1 MVVTGDRD
9 SLQLVSDDVTVL
21 YPRKGVSELTRF
33 TPEAVVEKYGL
44 TPQQYPDFAALRGD
58 PSDNLPGI
66 PGVGEKTA
74 TKWIA
79 EYGSLQALVDH
90 VDTVKGKV
98 GDALRA
104 NLSHVVLNRELTDLV
119 RDVPLAQTPDTLR
132 MQPWDRDQIH
142 RLFDDLEFRVLRDRL
157 FDTLASADPEVDEGF
172 DVRGGALEPGELAA
186 WLAEHSAGSRFGMA
200 VVGTHLAF
208 DGDATALAIVAA
220 DGDGRYLDTADL
232 TSGRRGGARRRGW
245 PMPAV
250 PKALHEAKLAMH
262 DLEGRGWTLRGV
274 TSDTALAAYLVRPGQ
289 RSFALDD
296 LSLRYLKRELRA
308 DNPEQQQLSL
318 LDDSDGV
325 DDQAVQTSI
334 LRASAVMDLADA
346 LDEELARID
355 SASLLGEMELP
366 VQRVLAEMETAGI
379 AVDLGQLSELQSEF
393 ADQIRDA
400 AEAAYAVI
408 GKQINLGSPKQLQ
421 VVLFDEL
428 EMPKTKRTKTGYTT
442 DADALQSLFDKT
454 GHPFLQHLLAHRD
467 ATRLKVT
474 VDGLLNSVASDGR
487 IHTTF
492 NQTIAAT
499 GRLSSTEPNLQN
511 IPIRTE
517 AGRRIRD
524 AFVVGK
530 GFAELMT
537 ADYSQI
543 EMRIM
548 AHLSKD
554 EGLIEAFNTGED
566 LHSFVASRAFSV
578 PIDEVTAEL
587 RRRVKAMSYGLAY
600 GLSAYGLAAQLKIS
614 TEEAKVQMEQYFD
627 RFGGVR
633 DYLRDVVDQ
642 ARKDGYTSTVFGRR
656 RYLPELD
663 SSNRNVREAAERAAL
678 NAPIQGSAA
687 DIIKVAMI
695 EVDKA
700 IKDAGLTSRMLLQV
714 HDELLFEV
722 APGERDQVESAGAR
736 QDGRRLP
743 AGRAAGGVGRIR
755 PQLGLRG
762 ALERRT
768 ESSQGLQSR
777 RAGPRS
783 VHGVGLLGQQ
793 RVHPQ
798 VTEAAVDA
806 VPDEGQLHHL
816 GGEGLHG
823 LGRGFSAGPR
833 RLRYRCLAWA
843 DRAEPGRLVGCHQAR
858 RHHAGQLLGDDAL
871 LLRRLATPSVIASPK
886 TGIIQS
892 TYTPK
897 YAPTPS
903 SDEPFHSP
911 VHDHRAD
918 VAEQQAA
925 ALARA
930 LRCCSANHTPMPNN
944 VVNSE
949 WANGPMISRIAAV
962 SSESLTVSPSGDVED
977 VLQPGEPPP
986 DQPGVHQA
994 VGQRI
999 ELVAAPAGHHEQEE
1013 QPLGRLFCHRRAE
1026 HDRDRAD
1033 RLRRARIDCGLDD
1046 ELQYR
1051 RDHDR
1056 HRCAPQEGQHQQP
1069 RRFGFPPVEPE
1080 IGQHDDRHGD
1090 AGQNEPDRRPDGVE
1104 GGQHDQDQAGDGAQK
1119 DHHSKWRPDLAD
1131 FLLNRRIR
1139 RNELK
1144 WLLRRTGISHQSR
1157 VAGWASP
1164 IGPGLSSVCTVE

>member
-1 MVVTGDRD
+1 MTPSATAEKAPEKPILMLLDGNSLAFRAFYALPAENFKTQGGLTTNAVYGFTAMLINLLRDEQPSHIAAAFDVSRQTFRLERYPEYKAGRSATPDEFRGQIDITKEVLGALGITVLAEAGFEADDVIATLATQAEDEGYQVLVVTGDRD
-9 SLQLVSDDVTVL
+9 SLQLVSPDVTVL

-33 TPEAVVEKYGL
+33 TPDAVVEKYGL

-79 EYGSLQALVDH
+79 EYGSLQALVDQ

-119 RDVPLAQTPDTLR
+119 KDVPLAQTPDTLR

-157 FDTLASADPEVDEGF
+157 FDTLASTDPEVDQGF
-172 DVRGGALEPGELAA
+172 DVRGGALEAGELAN
-186 WLAEHSAGSRFGMA
+186 WLSEHAKGKRSGMA
-200 VVGTHLAF
+200 VIGTHLAF
-208 DGDATALAIVAA
+208 DADATALAIVAG
-220 DGDGRYLDTADL
+220 DGDGRYLDTSVLTPDDEAALSSWLSDAD
-232 TSGRRGGARRRGW
+232 A
-245 PMPAV
+245 
-250 PKALHEAKLAMH
+250 PKALHEAKLAIH
-262 DLEGRGWTLRGV
+262 DLEGRGWTLRGI

-346 LDEELARID
+346 LDDELARIE
-355 SASLLGEMELP
+355 SSSLLGDMELP

-379 AVDLGQLSELQSEF
+379 AVDLAHLSELQSEF

-400 AEAAYAVI
+400 AEAAYGVI

-442 DADALQSLFDKT
+442 DADALQSLFEKT

-467 ATRLKVT
+467 VTRLKVT
-474 VDGLLNSVASDGR
+474 VDGLLNSVGSDGR

-511 IPIRTE
+511 IPIRTD

-524 AFVVGK
+524 GFVVGE
-530 GFAELMT
+530 GFDELMT

-554 EGLIEAFNTGED
+554 EGLIEAFRTGED

-700 IKDAGLTSRMLLQV
+700 LKEAGLKSRMLLQV

-722 APGERDQVESAGAR
+722 AKGERDQVEKLVRDKMGDAYPL
-736 QDGRRLP
+736 D
-743 AGRAAGGVGRIR
+743 V
-755 PQLGLRG
+755 
-762 ALERRT
+762 ALEV
-768 ESSQGLQSR
+768 SVGY
-777 RAGPRS
+777 GRS
-783 VHGVGLLGQQ
+783 W
-793 RVHPQ
+793 
-798 VTEAAVDA
+798 D
-806 VPDEGQLHHL
+806 
-816 GGEGLHG
+816 
-823 LGRGFSAGPR
+823 
-833 RLRYRCLAWA
+833 
-843 DRAEPGRLVGCHQAR
+843 
-858 RHHAGQLLGDDAL
+858 
-871 LLRRLATPSVIASPK
+871 
-886 TGIIQS
+886 
-892 TYTPK
+892 
-897 YAPTPS
+897 
-903 SDEPFHSP
+903 
-911 VHDHRAD
+911 
-918 VAEQQAA
+918 AA
-925 ALARA
+925 A
-930 LRCCSANHTPMPNN
+930 H
-944 VVNSE
+944 
-949 WANGPMISRIAAV
+949 
-962 SSESLTVSPSGDVED
+962 
-977 VLQPGEPPP
+977 
-986 DQPGVHQA
+986 
-994 VGQRI
+994 
-999 ELVAAPAGHHEQEE
+999 
-1013 QPLGRLFCHRRAE
+1013 
-1026 HDRDRAD
+1026 
-1033 RLRRARIDCGLDD
+1033 
-1046 ELQYR
+1046 
-1051 RDHDR
+1051 
-1056 HRCAPQEGQHQQP
+1056 
-1069 RRFGFPPVEPE
+1069 
-1080 IGQHDDRHGD
+1080 
-1090 AGQNEPDRRPDGVE
+1090 
-1104 GGQHDQDQAGDGAQK
+1104 
-1119 DHHSKWRPDLAD
+1119 
-1131 FLLNRRIR
+1131 
-1139 RNELK
+1139 
-1144 WLLRRTGISHQSR
+1144 
-1157 VAGWASP
+1157 
-1164 IGPGLSSVCTVE
+1164 

>member
-1 MVVTGDRD
+1 VTASATTEKATEKSTLMLLDGNSLAFRAFYALPAENFKTQGGLTTNAVYGFTAMLINLLRDEQPSHIAAAFDVSRQTFRLEKYPEYKAGRSATPDEFRGQIDITKEVLGALGITVLAEAGFEADDVIATLATQAEDAGYRVLVVSGDRD

-79 EYGSLQALVDH
+79 EYGSLQALVDN
-90 VDTVKGKV
+90 VDAVKGKV

-119 RDVPLAQTPDTLR
+119 KDVPLAQTPDTLR
-132 MQPWDRDQIH
+132 MQPWDRDHIH

-157 FDTLASADPEVDEGF
+157 FDTLSSADPEVDQGF
-172 DVRGGALEPGELAA
+172 DVRGGALEQGELAG
-186 WLAEHSAGSRFGMA
+186 WLSEHSHGKRFGMA

-208 DGDATALAIVAA
+208 DADATALAIVAA
-220 DGDGRYLDTADL
+220 DGDGRYVDTATLGPDDEAAL
-232 TSGRRGGARRRGW
+232 ASWLADAGQ
-245 PMPAV
+245 

-262 DLEGRGWTLRGV
+262 DLEGRGWTLAGV

-318 LDDSDGV
+318 LDDSDGI

-355 SASLLGEMELP
+355 SSALLGNMELP
-366 VQRVLAEMETAGI
+366 VQRALAEMETAGI
-379 AVDLGQLSELQSEF
+379 AVDLTLLSELQSEF
-393 ADQIRDA
+393 ANQIRDA

-442 DADALQSLFDKT
+442 DADALQSLYDKT
-454 GHPFLQHLLAHRD
+454 GHPFLQHMLAHRD

-474 VDGLLNSVASDGR
+474 VDGLLNSVATDGR

-511 IPIRTE
+511 IPIRTD

-530 GFAELMT
+530 SSRGDFAELMT

-554 EGLIEAFNTGED
+554 DGLIEAFNTGED

-578 PIDEVTAEL
+578 PIDEVTPEL

-614 TEEAKVQMEQYFD
+614 TEEAKVQMEQYFA

-633 DYLRDVVDQ
+633 DYLHEVVDQ
-642 ARKDGYTSTVFGRR
+642 ARKDGYTSTVLGRR

-663 SSNRNVREAAERAAL
+663 SSNRQVREAAERAAL

-695 EVDKA
+695 NVDRA
-700 IKDAGLTSRMLLQV
+700 IKEAGLASRMLLQV

-722 APGERDQVESAGAR
+722 AQGERDEVENLVREQMGDAYPL
-736 QDGRRLP
+736 D
-743 AGRAAGGVGRIR
+743 V
-755 PQLGLRG
+755 
-762 ALERRT
+762 ALEV
-768 ESSQGLQSR
+768 SVGF
-777 RAGPRS
+777 GRS
-783 VHGVGLLGQQ
+783 WDS
-793 RVHPQ
+793 
-798 VTEAAVDA
+798 AA
-806 VPDEGQLHHL
+806 H
-816 GGEGLHG
+816 
-823 LGRGFSAGPR
+823 
-833 RLRYRCLAWA
+833 
-843 DRAEPGRLVGCHQAR
+843 
-858 RHHAGQLLGDDAL
+858 
-871 LLRRLATPSVIASPK
+871 
-886 TGIIQS
+886 
-892 TYTPK
+892 
-897 YAPTPS
+897 
-903 SDEPFHSP
+903 
-911 VHDHRAD
+911 
-918 VAEQQAA
+918 
-925 ALARA
+925 
-930 LRCCSANHTPMPNN
+930 
-944 VVNSE
+944 
-949 WANGPMISRIAAV
+949 
-962 SSESLTVSPSGDVED
+962 
-977 VLQPGEPPP
+977 
-986 DQPGVHQA
+986 
-994 VGQRI
+994 
-999 ELVAAPAGHHEQEE
+999 
-1013 QPLGRLFCHRRAE
+1013 
-1026 HDRDRAD
+1026 
-1033 RLRRARIDCGLDD
+1033 
-1046 ELQYR
+1046 
-1051 RDHDR
+1051 
-1056 HRCAPQEGQHQQP
+1056 
-1069 RRFGFPPVEPE
+1069 
-1080 IGQHDDRHGD
+1080 
-1090 AGQNEPDRRPDGVE
+1090 
-1104 GGQHDQDQAGDGAQK
+1104 
-1119 DHHSKWRPDLAD
+1119 
-1131 FLLNRRIR
+1131 
-1139 RNELK
+1139 
-1144 WLLRRTGISHQSR
+1144 
-1157 VAGWASP
+1157 
-1164 IGPGLSSVCTVE
+1164 

>member
-1 MVVTGDRD
+1 MTASATAEKATEKPTLMLLDGNSLAFRAFYALPAENFKTQGGLTTNAVYGFTAMLINLLRDEQPSHIAAAFDVSRQTFRLEKYPEYKAGRSATPDEFRGQIDITKEVLNALGITVLAEPGFEADDVLATLATQAEDAGYRVLVVTGDRD

-33 TPEAVVEKYGL
+33 TPDAVLEKYGL

-79 EYGSLQALVDH
+79 EYGSLQALVDQ

-104 NLSHVVLNRELTDLV
+104 NLSSVVLNRELTDLV
-119 RDVPLAQTPDTLR
+119 KDVPLAQTPDTLR

-157 FDTLASADPEVDEGF
+157 FDTLASADPEVDQGF
-172 DVRGGALEPGELAA
+172 DVRGGALQAGELAG
-186 WLAEHSAGSRFGMA
+186 WLAEHSGEGRFGMA
-200 VVGTHLAF
+200 VIGTHQAF
-208 DGDATALAIVAA
+208 DGDATGLAIVAA
-220 DGDGRYLDTADL
+220 DGDGRYLDTAGLHPDDEAAL
-232 TSGRRGGARRRGW
+232 ASWLSDAG
-245 PMPAV
+245 V
-250 PKALHEAKLAMH
+250 PKALHEAKLAIH
-262 DLEGRGWTLRGV
+262 DLEGRGWALRGI

-346 LDEELARID
+346 LDEELARIE
-355 SASLLGEMELP
+355 SSSLLGDMELP

-379 AVDLGQLSELQSEF
+379 AVDIAHLSELQSEF

-400 AEAAYAVI
+400 AEAAYGVI

-467 ATRLKVT
+467 VTRLKVT

-511 IPIRTE
+511 IPIRTD

-524 AFVVGK
+524 GFVVGA
-530 GFAELMT
+530 GFEELMT

-554 EGLIEAFNTGED
+554 EGLIEAFRTGED

-695 EVDKA
+695 GVDNA
-700 IKDAGLTSRMLLQV
+700 IKDAGLKSRALLQV

-722 APGERDQVESAGAR
+722 AEGEREQVEQLVRDKMGSAYPLDVPLEVSVGY
-736 QDGRRLP
+736 GR
-743 AGRAAGGVGRIR
+743 
-755 PQLGLRG
+755 
-762 ALERRT
+762 
-768 ESSQGLQSR
+768 SW
-777 RAGPRS
+777 
-783 VHGVGLLGQQ
+783 
-793 RVHPQ
+793 
-798 VTEAAVDA
+798 D
-806 VPDEGQLHHL
+806 
-816 GGEGLHG
+816 
-823 LGRGFSAGPR
+823 
-833 RLRYRCLAWA
+833 
-843 DRAEPGRLVGCHQAR
+843 
-858 RHHAGQLLGDDAL
+858 
-871 LLRRLATPSVIASPK
+871 
-886 TGIIQS
+886 
-892 TYTPK
+892 
-897 YAPTPS
+897 
-903 SDEPFHSP
+903 
-911 VHDHRAD
+911 
-918 VAEQQAA
+918 AA
-925 ALARA
+925 A
-930 LRCCSANHTPMPNN
+930 H
-944 VVNSE
+944 
-949 WANGPMISRIAAV
+949 
-962 SSESLTVSPSGDVED
+962 
-977 VLQPGEPPP
+977 
-986 DQPGVHQA
+986 
-994 VGQRI
+994 
-999 ELVAAPAGHHEQEE
+999 
-1013 QPLGRLFCHRRAE
+1013 
-1026 HDRDRAD
+1026 
-1033 RLRRARIDCGLDD
+1033 
-1046 ELQYR
+1046 
-1051 RDHDR
+1051 
-1056 HRCAPQEGQHQQP
+1056 
-1069 RRFGFPPVEPE
+1069 
-1080 IGQHDDRHGD
+1080 
-1090 AGQNEPDRRPDGVE
+1090 
-1104 GGQHDQDQAGDGAQK
+1104 
-1119 DHHSKWRPDLAD
+1119 
-1131 FLLNRRIR
+1131 
-1139 RNELK
+1139 
-1144 WLLRRTGISHQSR
+1144 
-1157 VAGWASP
+1157 
-1164 IGPGLSSVCTVE
+1164 